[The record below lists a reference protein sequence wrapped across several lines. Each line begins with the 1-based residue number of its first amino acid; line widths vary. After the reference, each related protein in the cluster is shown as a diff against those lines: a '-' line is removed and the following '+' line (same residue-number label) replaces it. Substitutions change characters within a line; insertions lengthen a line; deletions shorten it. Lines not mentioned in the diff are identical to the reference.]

1 MQFSH
6 GDCFARFVFRK
17 RHAKKSEWLAG
28 KHRGLQSSTRVCSA
42 GLAFAQWP
50 YLGLLQTRH
59 CHNFAQFKHI
69 SHYGI
74 RLFNRTSFESHNS
87 KPCLSDSSVWVGKTT
102 KIGQPGLCLNPVSFT
117 EVVMALWKGQP
128 QQWMSWN

>member
-42 GLAFAQWP
+42 RLAFAQWP
-50 YLGLLQTRH
+50 YLGFLQ
-59 CHNFAQFKHI
+59 
-69 SHYGI
+69 
-74 RLFNRTSFESHNS
+74 SHNS
-87 KPCLSDSSVWVGKTT
+87 KPCLSDSSVWVGKT